1 MSIVK
6 FSTKSHYGL
15 RLLTALAS
23 AEKGQAVSL
32 AQISKKEKISR
43 AYLEEL
49 AVKLKTAK
57 ILASKK
63 GAGGGYYL
71 RNAPSSV
78 RLGKVIEILE
88 GPVVDFDCI
97 AGNIKCGV
105 ENACLSKKFWIKIK
119 KDIERS
125 LNSLTLE
132 DLVGK

>member
-23 AEKGQAVSL
+23 ARRGQAISL
-32 AQISKKEKISR
+32 AEISKQERISR
-43 AYLEEL
+43 PYLEEL

-57 ILASKK
+57 ILSSKK
-63 GAGGGYYL
+63 GVGGGYYL
-71 RNAPSSV
+71 SQKPASIKI
-78 RLGKVIEILE
+78 GKVIEILE

-97 AGNIKCGV
+97 AQNVKCGV
-105 ENACLSKKFWIKIK
+105 ENNCMSKKFWMKIK
-119 KDIERS
+119 KDLERS